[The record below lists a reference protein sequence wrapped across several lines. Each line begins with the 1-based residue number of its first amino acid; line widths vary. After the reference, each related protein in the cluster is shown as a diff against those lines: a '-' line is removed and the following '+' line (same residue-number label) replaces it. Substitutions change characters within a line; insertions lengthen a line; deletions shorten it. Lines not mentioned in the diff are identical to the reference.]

1 MRGCYCNIKNLST
14 TIYIQPSPLEIFSIM
29 SFHNQ
34 TATVQGF
41 LSYITNYREF
51 ISKMDIGFFSNN
63 IKLFPITDII
73 RNVSEKDQTDRDIFR
88 LIPNSI
94 KTLPWQKS
102 PPGFPLKSDIYNDN
116 HSFLLFL
123 FFRNIFCNA

>member
-1 MRGCYCNIKNLST
+1 MRGCYCNIKICPQRFIFNRL
-14 TIYIQPSPLEIFSIM
+14 PLKYFQFM

-73 RNVSEKDQTDRDIFR
+73 RNVSEKDQTDR
-88 LIPNSI
+88 
-94 KTLPWQKS
+94 T
-102 PPGFPLKSDIYNDN
+102 
-116 HSFLLFL
+116 
-123 FFRNIFCNA
+123 FFG